1 MDNAKKLKMMR
12 DLYKKGTRVELEHM
26 DDKFAPPAGT
36 RGTVFGV
43 DDMGSIMVHWDNGS
57 SLSLIDEVD
66 KFWIVFGPTTVCYGQ
81 LRNWKTVDEALAF
94 FLEGMM
100 NSEGSERDRYATIY
114 SKLKCGELFAT
125 DE

>member
-1 MDNAKKLKMMR
+1 MDNTKKLKRMR
-12 DLYKKGTRVELEHM
+12 DFYKKGTRVELEHM
-26 DDKFAPPAGT
+26 EDKFAPPAGT
-36 RGTVFGV
+36 RGTIIGV
-43 DDMGSIMVHWDNGS
+43 DDAMNIHVIWDNGS

-66 KFWIVFGPTTVCYGQ
+66 KFWIVFGPTTVCYGE

-100 NSEGSERDRYATIY
+100 NSEGSERDRYVTIY
-114 SKLKCGELFAT
+114 SKLKSGLLFAT